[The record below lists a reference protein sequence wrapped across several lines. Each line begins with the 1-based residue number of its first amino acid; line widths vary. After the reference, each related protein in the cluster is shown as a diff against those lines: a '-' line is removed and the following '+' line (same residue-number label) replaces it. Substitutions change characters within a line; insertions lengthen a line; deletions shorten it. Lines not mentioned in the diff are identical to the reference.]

1 MDISQLVDKL
11 QAEED
16 TQEGIHPA
24 EDTHLVDT
32 PADDIHVEDMT
43 LGARIAPQFAQ
54 QGTMIHPA
62 EDTELV
68 DNSAEDTPA
77 VGTTEEYMTP
87 GGRIAPQQRRVYDH
101 RHVYSMTND
110 AVGCQESNK

>member
-1 MDISQLVDKL
+1 MDSYMTPARSS
-11 QAEED
+11 AEED

-24 EDTHLVDT
+24 EDTHPVDT
-32 PADDIHVEDMT
+32 PAEDIHVEDMT

-68 DNSAEDTPA
+68 DNSAEDTPTA
-77 VGTTEEYMTP
+77 GTTEEYMTP
-87 GGRIAPQQRRVYDH
+87 GGRIAPQQRKSVRP
-101 RHVYSMTND
+101 
-110 AVGCQESNK
+110 